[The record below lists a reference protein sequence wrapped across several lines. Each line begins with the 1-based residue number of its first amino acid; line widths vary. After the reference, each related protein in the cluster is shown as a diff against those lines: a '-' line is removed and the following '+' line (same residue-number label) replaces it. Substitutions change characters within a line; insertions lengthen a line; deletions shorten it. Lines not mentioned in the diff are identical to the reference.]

1 MTLQDTRRA
10 IRRLLDERSAA
21 DAPTAYYALHHPPAR
36 TALFIEEDARGR
48 AVGFVARCQT
58 GLDLFRPLVT
68 MRCPAQDTSA
78 EGAAR
83 LLDRALT
90 PGRPYLLFVP
100 ESQYPLAGGSVQVES
115 ERVLRIYRLDRARF
129 KPVINV
135 MVMQRTGQDGAPR
148 YEVRSGGVQAVAGVN
163 WQSPGFAEIYVHT
176 EPGARQ
182 RGWGQSVVAAC
193 TERVLRDGRTPLY
206 LVDEDNEASRALA
219 ENVGYVDTGAR
230 QVYAEVIYTGSPLD
244 DGGGNPKPR

>member
-148 YEVRSGGVQAVAGVN
+148 YEVRSGGVQAVAGGELAV
-163 WQSPGFAEIYVHT
+163 
-176 EPGARQ
+176 ARL
-182 RGWGQSVVAAC
+182 RGDLRPHRARRAPARLGP
-193 TERVLRDGRTPLY
+193 ERRRRLHRAR
-206 LVDEDNEASRALA
+206 ASRRAHAALP
-219 ENVGYVDTGAR
+219 G
-230 QVYAEVIYTGSPLD
+230 
-244 DGGGNPKPR
+244 